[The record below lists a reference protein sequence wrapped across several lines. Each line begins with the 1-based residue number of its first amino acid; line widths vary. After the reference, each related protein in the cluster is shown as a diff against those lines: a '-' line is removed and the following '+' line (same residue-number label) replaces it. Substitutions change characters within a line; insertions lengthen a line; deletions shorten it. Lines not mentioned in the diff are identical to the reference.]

1 MSASVHSLG
10 GGSNTSHPMGGL
22 MPSSAAP
29 RSPSS
34 SVCSYAGSVNSEIL
48 QANKYLM
55 KTLCLAKK
63 SATLPGKADYANLLT
78 SGLGARKWVAS
89 LDFDAESFKA
99 AIVNIYP
106 RLSSVPSY
114 TLWNVK
120 PDKSFEKLP
129 STVNTPKRIKAYLG
143 SSFTGSLIIMPSEEI
158 SLGPVK
164 VPVMTG
170 SGNHKF
176 SSSTASVR
184 SARSSSSSKAEKDHS
199 SGYESM
205 ASYQDSNHGGSNRE
219 QTSSSSYYTPQQASS
234 NSSSHTHNNQIKS
247 HINSQQGSNGRSHRQ
262 ICLTCGRLAKQA
274 GSNSFYDIHNS
285 TTFSTSDGY
294 VSIAKKLRMLFHLEL
309 PRSKLVTSDQICR
322 KCFRALN
329 EIHFLET
336 QLKRSKE
343 EMMSTLFA
351 TVAKISKLEQIALQE
366 KQNAA
371 ASSSDSSTSSLGTLM
386 TAAALNPW
394 FQEARYVIE
403 QKALTAGIVA
413 GNEKNSVSPSRSQEP
428 SQEGPEHE
436 GDVPDIKPPKQQQ
449 QAAVAIFQSHK
460 SATGEGRY
468 VDYSSPQ
475 PVFLAPL
482 AGFTQQAAVSGNHGR
497 HRSQSPAVDERSS
510 ASHQAMV
517 PINLVSTRTTVSND
531 SRRSPHVSSAP
542 APLFLSNSP
551 YYAQSSI
558 REDHRDERRAKKRM
572 VERDTI
578 EEQMA
583 AEEEA
588 EAKEAAFVERDHN
601 AYLEEAY
608 HCRRR
613 LEANQEKAARS
624 QGHCSDSSRSS
635 SMGNNSSPDSQ
646 SPSPPTTSS
655 NGGSDST
662 NISNGECSYESKK
675 YSSPKH
681 ERRSYWKKRY
691 HDHKDDLDEEYG
703 QDKKSPRM
711 SVKSPEKQQRTM
723 QAPSSGNEGTSGTE
737 TIKHGLIQ
745 SEESNDLV
753 VDDQERA

>member
-1 MSASVHSLG
+1 MSTSVVSLG
-10 GGSNTSHPMGGL
+10 GTSSLPT
-22 MPSSAAP
+22 SSAGP

-34 SVCSYAGSVNSEIL
+34 SVCSFAGSVNSEIL

-63 SATLPGKADYANLLT
+63 STTLPGKADYANLLT

-89 LDFDAESFKA
+89 LDFDAESFKG

-120 PDKSFEKLP
+120 PDKTFEKLP

-164 VPVMTG
+164 VPHMTTSSG
-170 SGNHKF
+170 SGSHKF

-184 SARSSSSSKAEKDHS
+184 SARSSASSKTEKDSS
-199 SGYESM
+199 SGYES
-205 ASYQDSNHGGSNRE
+205 YQESINGSSRGD
-219 QTSSSSYYTPQQASS
+219 QDRSSYYPPS
-234 NSSSHTHNNQIKS
+234 NSSSHKMS
-247 HINSQQGSNGRSHRQ
+247 HMNSNAGSNGRSQRQ
-262 ICLTCGRLAKQA
+262 MCLTCGRLAKQA
-274 GSNSFYDIHNS
+274 GSTSFYDIHNS

-294 VSIAKKLRMLFHLEL
+294 VSIAKKLRLLFHLEL

-351 TVAKISKLEQIALQE
+351 TVAKISKLEQIAREQ
-366 KQNAA
+366 AA
-371 ASSSDSSTSSLGTLM
+371 SSSSDSSTSSLGTLM

-403 QKALTAGIVA
+403 QRALTASGTVTGTV
-413 GNEKNSVSPSRSQEP
+413 GNSDPHKTSPTNRTGQET
-428 SQEGPEHE
+428 SQEG
-436 GDVPDIKPPKQQQ
+436 GPDDRCESEVTAPAK

-460 SATGEGRY
+460 SATGEGHY

-482 AGFTQQAAVSGNHGR
+482 AGFTHSGAPPR
-497 HRSQSPAVDERSS
+497 HRSQSPTVDERSP
-510 ASHQAMV
+510 APQAMV
-517 PINLVSTRTTVSND
+517 PINLVSTRPAGVSND

-542 APLFLSNSP
+542 TAMFLSNSP
-551 YYAQSSI
+551 HYYTQSNMS
-558 REDHRDERRAKKRM
+558 RENEREERRSKKRM
-572 VERDTI
+572 EREAI

-588 EAKEAAFVERDHN
+588 EAKEIAAERDRA

-608 HCRRR
+608 RCRRR
-613 LEANQEKAARS
+613 LEANEEKVASSR
-624 QGHCSDSSRSS
+624 GHCSDSSRSS
-635 SMGNNSSPDSQ
+635 SIMGNHSSPDSQ

-655 NGGSDST
+655 NGGSDTT

-691 HDHKDDLDEEYG
+691 HDHKGHDIDDETDG
-703 QDKKSPRM
+703 SPDKKSPRI
-711 SVKSPEKQQRTM
+711 SKSPGLAKEKRT
-723 QAPSSGNEGTSGTE
+723 SSGESTTNNTTDDYSE
-737 TIKHGLIQ
+737 TNK
-745 SEESNDLV
+745 
-753 VDDQERA
+753 QEQA

>member
-1 MSASVHSLG
+1 
-10 GGSNTSHPMGGL
+10 
-22 MPSSAAP
+22 
-29 RSPSS
+29 
-34 SVCSYAGSVNSEIL
+34 
-48 QANKYLM
+48 LM

-63 SATLPGKADYANLLT
+63 STTLPGKTDYANLLT

-89 LDFDAESFKA
+89 LDFDAESFKG

-120 PDKSFEKLP
+120 PDKTFEKLP

-164 VPVMTG
+164 VPHMTSSAG
-170 SGNHKF
+170 SGSHKF

-184 SARSSSSSKAEKDHS
+184 SARSSASSKTEKDSS
-199 SGYESM
+199 SGYES
-205 ASYQDSNHGGSNRE
+205 YQESMNGSSGRE
-219 QTSSSSYYTPQQASS
+219 QDRSSGSYYCPSSS
-234 NSSSHTHNNQIKS
+234 NSSSHKMS
-247 HINSQQGSNGRSHRQ
+247 HMNSNAGSNGRSQRQ
-262 ICLTCGRLAKQA
+262 MCLTCGRLAKQA
-274 GSNSFYDIHNS
+274 GSTSFYDIHNS

-294 VSIAKKLRMLFHLEL
+294 VSIAKKLRLLFHLEL

-351 TVAKISKLEQIALQE
+351 TVAKISKLEQIAREQ
-366 KQNAA
+366 AA
-371 ASSSDSSTSSLGTLM
+371 SSSSDSSTSSLGNLM

-403 QKALTAGIVA
+403 QRALTASGAMA
-413 GNEKNSVSPSRSQEP
+413 GTGNSDHKTSPPNRTQET
-428 SQEGPEHE
+428 SQEGGPECE
-436 GDVPDIKPPKQQQ
+436 SEVTAPAK

-460 SATGEGRY
+460 SATGEGHY

-482 AGFTQQAAVSGNHGR
+482 AGFTHSGAPPR
-497 HRSQSPAVDERSS
+497 HRSQSPTVDERSPVP
-510 ASHQAMV
+510 QAMV
-517 PINLVSTRTTVSND
+517 PINLVSTRPAVSND

-542 APLFLSNSP
+542 TAMFLSNSP
-551 YYAQSSI
+551 HYYSQSNI
-558 REDHRDERRAKKRM
+558 RENEREERRSKKRM
-572 VERDTI
+572 EREAI

-588 EAKEAAFVERDHN
+588 EAKEIAAERDRA

-608 HCRRR
+608 RCRRR
-613 LEANQEKAARS
+613 LEANEEKVASSR
-624 QGHCSDSSRSS
+624 GHCSDSSRSS
-635 SMGNNSSPDSQ
+635 SIMGNHSSPDSQ

-655 NGGSDST
+655 NGGSDTT

-691 HDHKDDLDEEYG
+691 HDHKGHDIDDEADG
-703 QDKKSPRM
+703 SPDKKSPRI
-711 SVKSPEKQQRTM
+711 SKSPGLSKDKRT
-723 QAPSSGNEGTSGTE
+723 SSG
-737 TIKHGLIQ
+737 
-745 SEESNDLV
+745 ESATNNTA
-753 VDDQERA
+753 DDYSDAAGKQEQA

>member
-1 MSASVHSLG
+1 
-10 GGSNTSHPMGGL
+10 
-22 MPSSAAP
+22 
-29 RSPSS
+29 
-34 SVCSYAGSVNSEIL
+34 
-48 QANKYLM
+48 M

-63 SATLPGKADYANLLT
+63 SAALPGKADYANLLT

-120 PDKSFEKLP
+120 PDKTFEKLP

-184 SARSSSSSKAEKDHS
+184 SARSSSSSKTEKDNS

-205 ASYQDSNHGGSNRE
+205 TSYQESNHGGSSRE
-219 QTSSSSYYTPQQASS
+219 PGSSSSYYTPHQASS
-234 NSSSHTHNNQIKS
+234 NSSSSHKMS

-274 GSNSFYDIHNS
+274 GSTSFYDIHNS

-294 VSIAKKLRMLFHLEL
+294 VSIAKKLRLLFHLEL

-351 TVAKISKLEQIALQE
+351 TVAKISKLEQIAREQ
-366 KQNAA
+366 AA
-371 ASSSDSSTSSLGTLM
+371 SSSSDSSTSSLGTLM

-403 QKALTAGIVA
+403 QKALTAGIVS
-413 GNEKNSVSPSRSQEP
+413 GNPEKSSVSPNRTQET

-436 GDVPDIKPPKQQQ
+436 GEGTPQGPPKQQQQQ

-482 AGFTQQAAVSGNHGR
+482 AGFTHSAAVAAGNPGR
-497 HRSQSPAVDERSS
+497 HRSQSPAVDERSP
-510 ASHQAMV
+510 AAHQAMV
-517 PINLVSTRTTVSND
+517 PINLVSTRPAVSND
-531 SRRSPHVSSAP
+531 SRRSPLVSSAP
-542 APLFLSNSP
+542 AMFLSNSP
-551 YYAQSSI
+551 HYYAQSSI
-558 REDHRDERRAKKRM
+558 REESRDERRAKKRI
-572 VERDTI
+572 EREAI

-588 EAKEAAFVERDHN
+588 EAKDLAAERAERDHA

-613 LEANQEKAARS
+613 LEANEEKAARS

-662 NISNGECSYESKK
+662 NISNGECSYESNKK
-675 YSSPKH
+675 YTSPKH

-691 HDHKDDLDEEYG
+691 HDHKDDIDEEYG

-711 SVKSPEKQQRTM
+711 SVKSPDKQQRSM
-723 QAPSSGNEGTSGTE
+723 VAPSIGNDGTNGTE

-745 SEESNDLV
+745 SESNTV
-753 VDDQERA
+753 VDDQERE

>member
-1 MSASVHSLG
+1 MSTSVHSLA
-10 GGSNTSHPMGGL
+10 SNGL
-22 MPSSAAP
+22 MPGSSAAP

-34 SVCSYAGSVNSEIL
+34 SVCSYAGSVNSDFV

-63 SATLPGKADYANLLT
+63 SPGLPGKADYANLLT

-170 SGNHKF
+170 NGNHKF

-184 SARSSSSSKAEKDHS
+184 SARSVSSSRIEKNCGS
-199 SGYESM
+199 SGYES
-205 ASYQDSNHGGSNRE
+205 YQESNDGGSSHKQE
-219 QTSSSSYYTPQQASS
+219 SSNYYTPHVDTSNTSSHKMSHTNSTAGS
-234 NSSSHTHNNQIKS
+234 NS
-247 HINSQQGSNGRSHRQ
+247 RSHRQ

-274 GSNSFYDIHNS
+274 GSQSFYDIHNS

-294 VSIAKKLRMLFHLEL
+294 VSIAKKLRGLFHLEL
-309 PRSKLVTSDQICR
+309 PRSKLVTCDQICR

-343 EMMSTLFA
+343 EMMTTLFA
-351 TVAKISKLEQIALQE
+351 TVAKISKLEQIAREQ
-366 KQNAA
+366 AA
-371 ASSSDSSTSSLGTLM
+371 SSSSDSSTTSSLGTLM

-394 FQEARYVIE
+394 FQEAKYVLE

-413 GNEKNSVSPSRSQEP
+413 GNEKTSVSPSRSQEP
-428 SQEGPEHE
+428 SQEGPECE
-436 GDVPDIKPPKQQQ
+436 GEVSPPVPTKQQQ

-460 SATGEGRY
+460 SATGEGHY

-482 AGFTQQAAVSGNHGR
+482 AGFTHSAAVTGNSGR
-497 HRSQSPAVDERSS
+497 HCSQSPAVDERS
-510 ASHQAMV
+510 QAMV
-517 PINLVSTRTTVSND
+517 PINLVSTRTADSNH
-531 SRRSPHVSSAP
+531 SRRSPLVSSANM
-542 APLFLSNSP
+542 AFMNNSQN

-558 REDHRDERRAKKRM
+558 REDPRDERRSKKRI
-572 VERDTI
+572 EREAPLSI
-578 EEQMA
+578 EQQMA

-588 EAKEAAFVERDHN
+588 EDKQVSERDHGVHA
-601 AYLEEAY
+601 AYLEESY
-608 HCRRR
+608 HHRRR
-613 LEANQEKAARS
+613 LEANEKKAALS
-624 QGHCSDSSRSS
+624 QGNCSDTSRSS

-646 SPSPPTTSS
+646 SPSPPMTSS
-655 NGGSDST
+655 NGGSDSN

-681 ERRSYWKKRY
+681 ESLTERRSYWKKRY
-691 HDHKDDLDEEYG
+691 HDHTEDGEEYV
-703 QDKKSPRM
+703 QDKKIARM
-711 SVKSPEKQQRTM
+711 SFKSPESQRTV
-723 QAPSSGNEGTSGTE
+723 APSSDNDGTNVTE
-737 TIKHGLIQ
+737 TIKHELIQ
-745 SEESNDLV
+745 SESKAV
-753 VDDQERA
+753 VNDQERA